1 MGDGHATPG
10 GGQLDARPD
19 GRGEDRLGKRSLTAA
34 WQDASAALVV
44 STWDGASWSSPVTA
58 VPASYSNG
66 HPVAVYPFFV
76 SDGPRAALVWP
87 DLSKGLDGLIDA
99 TVRVTPDAGWSS
111 PLVFPH
117 SVADFPWIGFA
128 PEDTFDTFWFTA
140 SGALAGSG
148 RMLRMV
154 STWEA

>member
-1 MGDGHATPG
+1 M
-10 GGQLDARPD
+10 
-19 GRGEDRLGKRSLTAA
+19 
-34 WQDASAALVV
+34 
-44 STWDGASWSSPVTA
+44 TA